1 MGKTYELIHDL
12 CKERKTSIPKMCK
25 ETGLS
30 RSLFAEL
37 KSGRTKRLSTKTLET
52 VATFLNVPITYFLDF
67 VEPNPAD
74 IPPLQPASRDQV
86 LFALYKEVPEEITDE
101 EMEEIQQYAKM
112 VLLRKRTQ
120 KAEKGE

>member
-1 MGKTYELIHDL
+1 MYSLYKVIEDL
-12 CKERKTSIPKMCK
+12 CDSRGITVQTMSKDIGLHRNVMPRLRSDPDKELSLKTIKK
-25 ETGLS
+25 IAAY
-30 RSLFAEL
+30 F
-37 KSGRTKRLSTKTLET
+37 
-52 VATFLNVPITYFLDF
+52 NVTTDYLLDLG
-67 VEPNPAD
+67 EPSQND

-101 EMEEIQQYAKM
+101 EMEEIQQYAEM